1 MKDILE
7 EGFVFYAYWNGS
19 QVRDLFEGLVALT
32 NGGGFTQL
40 AVFLVTT
47 GLVGALLVGSVK
59 GERRH
64 VISYFA
70 CAVLFWFVAIVPKAT
85 LVIEDVRSH
94 TVHTVDNVPLS
105 MAFFASA
112 ASRIGHWMTQAY
124 ETAFVPV
131 DVAKYSSF
139 GAVYPQRVLDV
150 LQRTGPVTVQGRETL
165 QAVLKNC
172 VLPEVVLDSAK
183 ASQLTTSSDLWETVK
198 TAGWVNP
205 ARMAVMPDGSVK
217 KCPDAVAA
225 LDQVLVTVELPAL
238 QKWVGLQLG
247 SDAAGPSASITAAI
261 TQTESLLLN
270 ISRSAES
277 SLKHSLILTT
287 LPKVMTEHAA
297 NSTGPA
303 AMASVLAR
311 SQGNLAGEINY
322 RTMAKIAE
330 DALPKIRNALE
341 FVVMAM
347 FPVVALI
354 ALVSGTAMGNV
365 VRSYITLLLTIQLWP
380 ALSSVVNYLVITH
393 DQHPFTLLASNFGAA
408 SLQAATMIRETGASS
423 QAIAG
428 MLLCAVPV
436 ISYALVRAGDVAVGQ
451 LVGGLMQP
459 AQGAA
464 TSQGAA
470 LASGNV
476 SQGNVSVNNVST
488 HNVSGNK
495 MDASVRAVDSGMGVT
510 ASAFG
515 SVTQD
520 ASGRVTGVQRT
531 PIDLGV
537 SSQTQQQFVRGHQ
550 TGYMN
555 QTSVATNDAANF
567 SFTQSASSGDSTQQ
581 QFSKAFRDELQTRY
595 ALDTNR
601 SDGTGWGNSVT
612 ITQGSEMARMDQ
624 VSEGTDYRSEVGVN
638 VARQR
643 IGDIPSRAA
652 RSDIGGESGY
662 VSLGT
667 GSNSYVRMSGL
678 TNDFVQQLDAHQ
690 GTIGKISEALLDPF
704 VSDKY
709 SNLGGVGGKLQS
721 GLSFDDAQKLVDSAT
736 GRTTSQDGRSL
747 TQDYHLV
754 RSAAESVANSH
765 ADANVR
771 SYASQFVRSLSDMHS
786 ASRTMTTSN
795 VHSETVASSLTQSEL
810 GGTTLSADNG
820 VQVMDFAIDRYGSA
834 QAALRSVYE
843 SGQSAS
849 MASDFHY
856 ERMKGVEVGETFGP
870 GSMTSPLTR
879 QEQLFDAASNAVDA
893 ADKSNRAL
901 YESTAADTL
910 DVDVERI
917 SREQSPSEA
926 GKNFES
932 DFQGFVRDHQ
942 TGKEAN
948 ERRMNFDRGVI
959 LLSKEAY
966 SMENDDKN
974 FALRNA
980 FLGAWGY
987 RSGDQIQD
995 DLRSWASG
1003 NPVLQE
1009 QIEKIGAEQSD
1020 TVSSEVWENLV
1031 SIARQ
1036 PKGLRP

>member
-1 MKDILE
+1 MEDA
-7 EGFVFYAYWNGS
+7 FVFYAYWNGN

-32 NGGGFTQL
+32 NAEGFTQL

-59 GERRH
+59 GEGRH

-85 LVIEDVRSH
+85 VVIEDVRSH
-94 TVHTVDNVPLS
+94 TVYTVDNVPLS

-112 ASRIGHWMTQAY
+112 SSRIGHWMTQTY

-183 ASQLTTSSDLWETVK
+183 ASQLTTSSDLWETMK
-198 TAGWVNP
+198 NAGWVNP

-247 SDAAGPSASITAAI
+247 ADAASPAASITAAI

-297 NSTGPA
+297 NSAGPA

-393 DQHPFTLLASNFGAA
+393 DQHPFTLLAANFGAA
-408 SLQAATMIRETGASS
+408 SLQAATLIRETGASS

-520 ASGRVTGVQRT
+520 GSGRVTGVQRT

-550 TGYMN
+550 AGYMN

-567 SFTQSASSGDSTQQ
+567 SFTQSATSSDSTQQ
-581 QFSKAFRDELQTRY
+581 QFSRAFRNELQTRM

-601 SDGTGWGNSVT
+601 SDSSGWGNSVT
-612 ITQGSEMARMDQ
+612 ITQGREMARIDQ
-624 VSEGTDYRSEVGVN
+624 VSEGTAYRSEAGLN
-638 VARQR
+638 IARQR
-643 IGDIPSRAA
+643 IGDIPSRAT
-652 RSDIGGESGY
+652 RSDIGGETGFVSPSG
-662 VSLGT
+662 
-667 GSNSYVRMSGL
+667 GSNSYVRMSAQ
-678 TNDFVQQLDAHQ
+678 TNAFVRPQDTQQ
-690 GTIGKISEALLDPF
+690 GFIGKISEAFLDPF
-704 VSDKY
+704 ISDKY

-721 GLSFDDAQKLVDSAT
+721 GLSFDDAQKLVDSVT
-736 GRTTSQDGRSL
+736 GKTTSQDGRSL
-747 TQDYHLV
+747 TQDFHLV

-771 SYASQFVRSLSDMHS
+771 SYASQFVRSLGEVHS
-786 ASRTMTTSN
+786 VGRTLTTSN
-795 VHSETVASSLTQSEL
+795 VHSETGSSSLTQSDT
-810 GGTTLSADNG
+810 GGTTVSADNG
-820 VQVMDFAIDRYGSA
+820 VQVMEFAIDRYGSA
-834 QAALRSVYE
+834 QAALRSTYE

-856 ERMKGVEVGETFGP
+856 ERMRGVEAGEAFGP
-870 GSMTSPLTR
+870 GSMSSPIAR
-879 QEQLFDAASNAVDA
+879 QEQVFEEASKTVEM
-893 ADKSNRAL
+893 ADHSNRAR
-901 YESTAADTL
+901 YETVAGGIL
-910 DVDVERI
+910 DGDVARMA
-917 SREQSPSEA
+917 REQTPSVA
-926 GKNFES
+926 AQSF
-932 DFQGFVRDHQ
+932 DADYQGFVREHQ
-942 TGKEAN
+942 SGKDAN

-974 FALRNA
+974 FALRNT

-1009 QIEKIGAEQSD
+1009 QIEKIGAGNSD
-1020 TVSSEVWENLV
+1020 SVSSEVWENLV